1 MAQKDSRRL
10 SIVTGYLY
18 PDLNKRTTP
27 KGDVVYQLD
36 PELQDFQLRNDGDE
50 RGTYIIWQ
58 RDDIPEPTDQELADS
73 KEPAVN
79 SAWWKGLRFN
89 RDRLL
94 KASDWSQGT
103 DIPSALKDSYATYR
117 NDLRDLPTAV
127 SKPSFETLNNQSV
140 NKWHED
146 IGNLMPT
153 KPTE

>member
-10 SIVTGYLY
+10 SIVTEYLY

-36 PELQDFQLRNDGDE
+36 PELQDFQLRNDGNG

-58 RDDIPEPTDQELADS
+58 RDDIPEPTEQELADA

-79 SAWWKGLRFN
+79 AAWWKGLRFN
-89 RDRLL
+89 RDKLL

-103 DIPSALKDSYATYR
+103 DIPSALKDSYTTYR
-117 NDLRDLPTAV
+117 QELRDLPTAV

-146 IGNLMPT
+146 IENLMPS
-153 KPTE
+153 KP

>member
-36 PELQDFQLRNDGDE
+36 PELQDFQLRNDGNGQ
-50 RGTYIIWQ
+50 GTYIIWQ
-58 RDDIPEPTDQELADS
+58 RDDIPEPTEQELADA

-79 SAWWKGLRFN
+79 AAWWKGLRFN

>member
-10 SIVTGYLY
+10 SIVTEYLY

-36 PELQDFQLRNDGDE
+36 PELQDFQLRNDGNG

-58 RDDIPEPTDQELADS
+58 RDDIPEPTEQELADA

-79 SAWWKGLRFN
+79 AAWWKGLRFN
-89 RDRLL
+89 RDKLL

-103 DIPSALKDSYATYR
+103 DIPSALKDSYTTYR
-117 NDLRDLPTAV
+117 QELRDLPTAV

-146 IGNLMPT
+146 IENLMPT
-153 KPTE
+153 KPE